1 MTTPWWDFVT
11 SCTPLRIHTY
21 YTSFTMEIPWKYH
34 GTPVFFSQSVHT
46 LSTEQTPNQHF
57 RILSQEIQVVPRGSQ
72 GSAGAGSAVS
82 LE

>member
-34 GTPVFFSQSVHT
+34 GTKWHQLFF
-46 LSTEQTPNQHF
+46 
-57 RILSQEIQVVPRGSQ
+57 PRFSYTFLDFGNRRKRS
-72 GSAGAGSAVS
+72 
-82 LE
+82 